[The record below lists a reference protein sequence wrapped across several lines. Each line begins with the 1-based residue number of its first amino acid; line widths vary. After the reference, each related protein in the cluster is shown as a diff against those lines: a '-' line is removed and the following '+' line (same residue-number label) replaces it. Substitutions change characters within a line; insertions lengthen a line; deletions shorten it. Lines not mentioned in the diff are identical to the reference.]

1 MKNSTINKITL
12 KQTEYKIDLCDE
24 IKQEL
29 YDEFIHSL
37 SKVPVLEHK
46 CNSCGGIIE
55 MDADKH
61 IFVCPYCGTT
71 YAIGTTMI
79 NEMDLINR

>member
-1 MKNSTINKITL
+1 MGNNIINRITL
-12 KQTEYKIDLCDE
+12 KQGEYKIGLCNE
-24 IKQEL
+24 VKQEL
-29 YDEFIHSL
+29 YEEFVCSL

-46 CNSCGGIIE
+46 CNSCGGTIE

-71 YAIGTTMI
+71 YAVGTMMI
-79 NEMDLINR
+79 NDKGNI